1 MTSIAD
7 PLVTAFDRLV
17 RRDPRAALLVSPY
30 GRSTAGDVEALAR
43 VAAAVLGEA
52 ATAPEPEEPV
62 GLQAPNGPAFLA
74 GLLALRRA
82 GCAVLL
88 LDHRTPPL
96 ERRRI
101 AREVGAR
108 RALVVGTGW
117 PAGGNGWHLDELGGR
132 PGAIGL
138 PAGTAVIKTSSASS
152 GAARGIAATA
162 ESLLADDRALTA
174 TMGIGPDDRLLATVP
189 FSHSYGLSSLVVP
202 ALARGAALVL
212 PGSDD
217 PFAPLAA
224 AALAGAT
231 VFPTVPAYLGALAR
245 LAEPAPLPPSLR
257 LVMSAGAPLPAASSA
272 RFRERYGLPVH
283 VFYGAS
289 ECGGICYDRE
299 GSAAE
304 RGTVGEPVE
313 GVRIEV
319 EPLAGAGPRTP
330 CEGGRVVVRSEA
342 TALGYVP
349 DALTRG
355 GRRLGGGRYVTDDLG
370 AWRGGELALT
380 GRLNDLINVKG
391 RKVNPR
397 EVERVLA
404 ALPAVEDVLVM
415 PAPGGGERE
424 QVVRAVVA
432 CRPGSLA
439 PDEVVAWCRSR
450 LAEHKVPRS
459 VVLVDEVPRTD
470 RGKVDRQALARL
482 EPRQTCGRPPR
493 ERAAGS

>member
-1 MTSIAD
+1 MTPTAD

-17 RRDPRAALLVSPY
+17 RRTPGAPLLVSPRE
-30 GRSTAGDVEALAR
+30 RSTAADVDALAR
-43 VAAAVLGEA
+43 AAGRILAEA
-52 ATAPEPEEPV
+52 ASPTAPGEPV

-74 GLLALRRA
+74 GLVALRRA
-82 GCAVLL
+82 GCAALL
-88 LDHRTPPL
+88 LDRRTPPL

-108 RALVVGTGW
+108 RALVAGCAW
-117 PAGGNGWHLDELGGR
+117 PLDGSGWHLDELGRR
-132 PGAIGL
+132 PRAAGL
-138 PAGTAVIKTSSASS
+138 PAGTAVIKTSSAST
-152 GAARGIAATA
+152 GAARGIAASA
-162 ESLLADDRALTA
+162 DSLLADDRALTA

-202 ALARGAALVL
+202 ALVRGTTLVL

-224 AALAGAT
+224 AAAAGAT

-245 LAEPAPLPPSLR
+245 LAEPAPLPPALR
-257 LVMSAGAPLPAASSA
+257 LVVSAGAPLPADTSA
-272 RFRERYGLPVH
+272 RFHDRYGLPVH

-299 GSAAE
+299 GGAAE
-304 RGTVGEPVE
+304 RGTVGEPVD
-313 GVRIEV
+313 GVTVEI
-319 EPLAGAGPRTP
+319 EPLAGAGPRAP
-330 CEGGRVVVRSEA
+330 GEGGRVVVRSA
-342 TALGYVP
+342 AAALGYVP
-349 DALTRG
+349 DPAG
-355 GRRLGGGRYVTDDLG
+355 AERRLGGGRYATDDLG

-391 RKVNPR
+391 KKVNPR

-404 ALPAVEDVLVM
+404 ALPGVEDVLVV
-415 PAPGGGERE
+415 PAPGAGDRE

-439 PDEVVAWCRSR
+439 ADQVLAWCRSR

-470 RGKVDRQALARL
+470 RGKVDRRALARL
-482 EPRQTCGRPPR
+482 EPRRTGERPPH
-493 ERAAGS
+493 EHATGG

>member
-1 MTSIAD
+1 MTPD
-7 PLVTAFDRLV
+7 PLVAAFDRL
-17 RRDPRAALLVSPY
+17 ALREPGAPLVVSP
-30 GRSTAGDVEALAR
+30 RDRATVADVDALAR
-43 VAAAVLGEA
+43 QAGRLLGAAP
-52 ATAPEPEEPV
+52 APPAPGEPV

-88 LDHRTPPL
+88 LDRRTPPM
-96 ERRRI
+96 ERQRI

-108 RALVVGTGW
+108 RALVAAAGW
-117 PAGGNGWHLDELGGR
+117 PAGGDDWHLDDVAGPPAAVEL
-132 PGAIGL
+132 P
-138 PAGTAVIKTSSASS
+138 PATAVIKTSSAST
-152 GAARGIAATA
+152 GAARGIAATS
-162 ESLLADDRALTA
+162 ESLLADDCALTA
-174 TMGIGPDDRLLATVP
+174 TMGIRSEDRLLATVP

-202 ALARGAALVL
+202 ALVRGTTLVL
-212 PGSDD
+212 PGAGD

-224 AALAGAT
+224 AAVAGAT

-245 LAEPAPLPPSLR
+245 LADPPPLPPGLR
-257 LVMSAGAPLPAASSA
+257 LVLSAGAPLPAETSA
-272 RFRERYGLPVH
+272 RFRERYGRPVH

-304 RGTVGEPVE
+304 RGTVGAPVE
-313 GVRIEV
+313 GVRIEI
-319 EPLAGAGPRTP
+319 EPLAGAGSRPGHD
-330 CEGGRVVVRSEA
+330 GGRVVVRSPA
-342 TALGYVP
+342 VALGYVP
-349 DALTRG
+349 GDG
-355 GRRLGGGRYVTDDLG
+355 QRLGGGRYATDDLG
-370 AWRGGELALT
+370 TWRDGELALT

-391 RKVNPR
+391 QKVNPR

-404 ALPAVEDVLVM
+404 ALPAVEDVLVV
-415 PAPGGGERE
+415 PAPGAGELE

-432 CRPGSLA
+432 CRPGTLT
-439 PDEVVAWCRSR
+439 PDEVLAWCRSR

-470 RGKVDRQALARL
+470 RGKVDRHALARL
-482 EPRQTCGRPPR
+482 EPRRTWEPAPR